1 MRTFVFASVLSWIA
15 AAPAIFA
22 AGTFDAE
29 VAPFIGGGT
38 TSGAQVTAV
47 SGASVALGRDFELG
61 SAGLR
66 VAPRLEVTNSLIDT
80 KTVRGDTTTLGSYN
94 NTVLAV
100 GGRVSDRF
108 GAFGWVG
115 QRVYGSLMLGRSF
128 SRLSLDTS
136 SRDASTIADYQDI
149 TGTYAAAE
157 VGTLLPLRSGFGL
170 TLAAVSG
177 LYVQNQGRASGSF
190 AENRLNSG
198 GQLALGGGD
207 QSADRALLPGRI
219 VQRTLALKCGL
230 TLVF

>member
-1 MRTFVFASVLSWIA
+1 MRTLVFASILVGMA
-15 AAPAIFA
+15 AAPAAFA
-22 AGTFDAE
+22 GGSFDAE

-47 SGASVALGRDFELG
+47 SGASVALGRDFEIG
-61 SAGLR
+61 SGGLR
-66 VAPRLEVTNSLIDT
+66 VAPRLEWSNSVIDT
-80 KTVRGDTTTLGSYN
+80 KTVHGDTTTLGSYN
-94 NTVLAV
+94 NMVLAL
-100 GGRVSDRF
+100 GGRVSDGF
-108 GAFGWVG
+108 GAFGWAG
-115 QRVYGSLMLGRSF
+115 QRVYGSLMLGRSL

-136 SRDASTIADYQDI
+136 SRDASTIANYQDI
-149 TGTYAAAE
+149 TGTYVAAE

-190 AENRLNSG
+190 AENRLTSG

-207 QSADRALLPGRI
+207 QSADRALLPGRM

-230 TLVF
+230 TLFF